1 MSSPTSPNSSQN
13 YDQEER
19 NRFQNKGL
27 LLWESNRQQWCHKKT
42 VEPQQPQRQATSLNV
57 DEIIDVIFTHTQ
69 MAEPRFFP
77 QPVPLPQMVDILQ
90 DLWEAEGL
98 DA

>member
-1 MSSPTSPNSSQN
+1 MSSPASPSSIQN
-13 YDQEER
+13 NDKEER

-27 LLWESNRQQWCHKKT
+27 QLWESNRQQWCHKKT
-42 VEPQQPQRQATSLNV
+42 AEQLPQRQATSLNV

>member
-1 MSSPTSPNSSQN
+1 MSTPTSTNDISS
-13 YDQEER
+13 QEER
-19 NRFQNKGL
+19 NRFLNKGL
-27 LLWESNRQQWCHKKT
+27 QLWESNRQQWCHKKT
-42 VEPQQPQRQATSLNV
+42 SEQQPAAIRQATSLNV

-69 MAEPRFFP
+69 MSEPRFFP